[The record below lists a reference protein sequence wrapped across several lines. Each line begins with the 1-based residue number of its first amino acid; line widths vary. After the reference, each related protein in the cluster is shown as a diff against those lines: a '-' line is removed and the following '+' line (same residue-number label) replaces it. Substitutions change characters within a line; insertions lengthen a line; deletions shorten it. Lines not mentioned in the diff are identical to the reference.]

1 MSRVLVEK
9 ETIYTEEV
17 NMLMKG
23 ATYEEVIADME
34 RREGEHE
41 ANPFARAEVKDDSAK
56 APETAESADVTIT
69 NIDNEDK

>member
-1 MSRVLVEK
+1 MEK

-41 ANPFARAEVKDDSAK
+41 ANPFARAEVKA
-56 APETAESADVTIT
+56 ETTAEEKAEASADVTVET
-69 NIDNEDK
+69 VDNDNK